1 MRPFRQ
7 LVQALTPRYGVAE
20 ASSIARI
27 VLEDAFHARA
37 IADFDL
43 PAEAIPQ
50 WQSLVARL
58 EAGEPVQYVLGQADF
73 FGLKFQVDSR
83 VLIPRQETEE
93 LVALALTLLRDKSA
107 PTVLDIGTGSGCI
120 AITIQKKLP
129 GARVFALDVS
139 ADALAVATENARRL
153 HTAVRFEQG
162 DILHPAFECA
172 ADALDLVIS
181 NPPYIPYSEAA
192 LMPEH
197 VLLHEPELALFA
209 PEADPYC
216 FYRRVSAW
224 AADRLTPGGWLLFEI
239 NEFRADGV
247 ADILQQ
253 SGYTQVEI
261 LPDLFGAPRM
271 ARAQKAR

>member
-1 MRPFRQ
+1 MHPFRQ
-7 LVQALTPRYGVAE
+7 LVQALTPRYGAAE
-20 ASSIARI
+20 AASIARI

-37 IADFDL
+37 VADFEL
-43 PAEAIPQ
+43 PAEAVPR

-73 FGLKFQVDSR
+73 FGLKFRVDSR

-93 LVALALTLLRDKSA
+93 LVALALQLLRDKPC

-129 GARVFALDVS
+129 GARVCALDVS
-139 ADALAVATENARRL
+139 ADALAVAVENARNL
-153 HTAVRFEQG
+153 QAAVSFEQG
-162 DILHPAFECA
+162 DILDPDFERA
-172 ADALDLVIS
+172 ADALDLVVS

-197 VLLHEPELALFA
+197 VTLHEPKLALFA
-209 PEADPYC
+209 PESDPLR
-216 FYRRVSAW
+216 FYRRISAW
-224 AADRLTPGGWLLFEI
+224 AADRLKPGGWLLFEV
-239 NEFRADGV
+239 NEFRAEGV

-253 SGYTQVEI
+253 SGYAQVEI